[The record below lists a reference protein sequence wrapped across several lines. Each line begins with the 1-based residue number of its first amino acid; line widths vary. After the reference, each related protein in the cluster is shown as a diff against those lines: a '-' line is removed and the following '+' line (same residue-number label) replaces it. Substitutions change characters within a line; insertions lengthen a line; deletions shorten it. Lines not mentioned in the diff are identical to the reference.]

1 MPEYFTKEGL
11 EKLKQE
17 LEYLKTVKVREV
29 AQKLKT
35 ATSFGDLSENAA
47 YSQAKDEQAFMR
59 GRIQELEK
67 VLASAKIISNEK
79 ASQIVEIGST
89 VTLMARQ
96 DKEVVQIVG
105 IEEANPMTGKISY
118 QSPLGKE
125 LLNKTIGEQV
135 QIGKNKYKIS
145 KIN

>member
-79 ASQIVEIGST
+79 SSQIVEIGST